1 MNDDHRGRFTRMPIL
16 YDDRSGRYDDDDAD
30 SGLFSCGVGVAS
42 QVRGHSFTDLV
53 GHKLSQIE
61 HVRLILDTDS

>member
-1 MNDDHRGRFTRMPIL
+1 MNDDLSGRFTRMPIL
-16 YDDRSGRYDDDDAD
+16 YDDDDDAD
-30 SGLFSCGVGVAS
+30 SGRLSCGVGVVS

>member
-16 YDDRSGRYDDDDAD
+16 YDDRYDAD
-30 SGLFSCGVGVAS
+30 SGRFSCGVGVAS